1 MCSEGEYAYKYDLDS
16 DTYCYPN
23 SRVLIN
29 NFNIR
34 EQEAL
39 SIAERQITAL
49 KIAELERQPL
59 KGSFNLNHIQEIHG
73 FIFSDI
79 YNWAGQ
85 IRGGDFLIKNTSIFC
100 RAGHIESYASEI
112 HKKLEQDNYLRG
124 LSMPDFLVKLAYFMG
139 EMNALHPFREGN
151 GRTARLYF
159 KQLCINAGY
168 DLQFHKTSKEA
179 LLHADIQAFNREYE
193 PLIQVLNDIVV
204 QLT

>member
-139 EMNALHPFREGN
+139 EMNALHPF
-151 GRTARLYF
+151 
-159 KQLCINAGY
+159 
-168 DLQFHKTSKEA
+168 
-179 LLHADIQAFNREYE
+179 
-193 PLIQVLNDIVV
+193 
-204 QLT
+204 